1 MKKKLLLAIL
11 ISCLNY
17 SYSADIIY
25 NTPGSISTISSTLNV
40 TDNLI
45 VKSGTFLKI
54 TGIVY
59 LNSNSKIVVE
69 PGAVVRLQGGTL
81 TSVTDDMSTLWL
93 GVEVRG
99 NGNYPTNASSFAVES
114 YFLSNYTS
122 LNSGV
127 FYSINGSSSNPQIK
141 YSKLGLVSSEIVSS
155 WPSSASNGGY
165 IECWYTT
172 FYTNTHSSINI
183 TKSSGNTPIGSTC
196 IVAYCTFNSAMTSS
210 IANLD
215 QHAQIYNKGG
225 NLRVFG
231 SSFIASN
238 YSYNYIVG
246 IKSVA
251 AKTAIFNNTFTNY
264 KAAIYILQENN
275 SGNNFNYSFIDQNTI
290 THKGNTTFYAINID
304 NSDLIN
310 IRSNKIYF
318 SANST
323 G

>member
-1 MKKKLLLAIL
+1 
-11 ISCLNY
+11 
-17 SYSADIIY
+17 
-25 NTPGSISTISSTLNV
+25 
-40 TDNLI
+40 
-45 VKSGTFLKI
+45 
-54 TGIVY
+54 
-59 LNSNSKIVVE
+59 
-69 PGAVVRLQGGTL
+69 
-81 TSVTDDMSTLWL
+81 
-93 GVEVRG
+93 
-99 NGNYPTNASSFAVES
+99 
-114 YFLSNYTS
+114 
-122 LNSGV
+122 
-127 FYSINGSSSNPQIK
+127 
-141 YSKLGLVSSEIVSS
+141 
-155 WPSSASNGGY
+155 
-165 IECWYTT
+165 
-172 FYTNTHSSINI
+172 
-183 TKSSGNTPIGSTC
+183 
-196 IVAYCTFNSAMTSS
+196 MTSS

-318 SANST
+318 STNST